1 MSRIL
6 EREMAEFGTLLF
18 GHLAR
23 FHELVVERTLHRGT
37 AFRVEVAATAIAL
50 CWRDRA
56 MFQPPEES
64 VLRWLDDHLVEAVG
78 LVRKGG
84 LAFSDEELALLR
96 FLQKDGYDPPAHLY
110 TTTPHRYYRAL
121 KAQGGRD
128 EGAQEPPS
136 LASVDLHVRHRVA
149 ALHAEDC
156 LPCWRCRW
164 FDGWLPKG
172 PVIPKVYA
180 DPEITEACA
189 AIDRRKVEIAKRIRA
204 EAE

>member
-1 MSRIL
+1 
-6 EREMAEFGTLLF
+6 MAGFETFLF

-23 FHELVVERTLHRGT
+23 FHEMVVERTLHRGT

-56 MFQPPEES
+56 MFQPPEEP
-64 VLRWLDDHLVEAVG
+64 VLRWFDDHLAEAVS
-78 LVRKGG
+78 LARKGG
-84 LAFSDEELALLR
+84 LVFSGEELALLK
-96 FLQKDGYDPPAHLY
+96 FLQKDGYKPPPRLY

-121 KAQGGRD
+121 KAQGGFD
-128 EGAQEPPS
+128 EGAQEPPNI
-136 LASVDLHVRHRVA
+136 APVDLQVPRRA
-149 ALHAEDC
+149 ATPYGEDC
-156 LPCWRCRW
+156 PPCWRCRW

-172 PVIPKVYA
+172 PVIPKVYV